1 MTLDLSQ
8 PHVIAL
14 PDEAATAALGA
25 AIAPHL
31 RRGDVVYL
39 TGDLGMGKSTL
50 ARGLVR
56 ALTRPDQ
63 EVPSPTFTLV
73 QGYDTPAF
81 ELLHL
86 DLYRLED
93 PEETLELGLD
103 DARNDGVLLIEW
115 PDRLGHLGFD
125 ARLDIVLEQADNTNS
140 PESGG
145 RIARLAPRGSFR
157 EDE

>member
-8 PHVIAL
+8 PHVIVL

-56 ALTRPDQ
+56 ALTRPDH

-73 QGYDTPAF
+73 QSYDTPAF

-103 DARNDGVLLIEW
+103 DALNDGVLLIEW

-125 ARLDIVLEQADNTNS
+125 ARLDIVLEQIDHTNS

-145 RIARLAPRGSFR
+145 RIARLAPNGQFR
-157 EDE
+157 D

>member
-14 PDEAATAALGA
+14 PDEAATTALGA

-50 ARGLVR
+50 ARGLIR
-56 ALTRPDQ
+56 ALTCPDQ

-73 QGYDTPAF
+73 QSYDTPAF

-93 PEETLELGLD
+93 PHETLELGLD
-103 DARNDGVLLIEW
+103 DALNDGVLLIEW

-140 PESGG
+140 PEGGG
-145 RIARLAPRGSFR
+145 RIARLAPQGKFR
-157 EDE
+157 D